1 MKRNTGTFIA
11 FLLCCFAVVGLM
23 GLFACYAGP
32 LAYQRG
38 LARDAALDQALAT
51 GGDKPALEALR
62 TELDDS
68 AAEVIDGSG
77 PLADRV
83 ARARAAAH
91 QEMIRDA
98 DAVAFRLR
106 LEVVVITVVAAGSDE
121 GGLLRDTLEGSAGQ
135 AVRCDLNL
143 PQLLGRGVFKTL
155 GITGSESQAR
165 CRSSV

>member
-106 LEVVVITVVAAGSDE
+106 LEVVVITVVAAGF
-121 GGLLRDTLEGSAGQ
+121 G
-135 AVRCDLNL
+135 AVLMAAA
-143 PQLLGRGVFKTL
+143 
-155 GITGSESQAR
+155 AR
-165 CRSSV
+165 AR